1 MTTSALTKK
10 AVSAVENAVRMV
22 ILDHRKRQRALA
34 IWKNGKVV
42 MVPPESATATV
53 REKAPMYG
61 KR

>member
-10 AVSAVENAVRMV
+10 AVAAMESAVRKVVLE
-22 ILDHRKRQRALA
+22 HRRRKRALA

-42 MVPPESATATV
+42 MLPPEAATATV
-53 REKAPMYG
+53 RERAPKYG